1 MLILTFK
8 SIFVLSSLSVI
19 FFFSHDN
26 KFIKKTIRGKEKGN
40 LLKMLDKMIN
50 HFQRNKNKSLITRI
64 YGLFTIKSN
73 VFVDLDVIIM

>member
-1 MLILTFK
+1 MKGIQIKGLLLEFITIETRFFMLKCWKL
-8 SIFVLSSLSVI
+8 
-19 FFFSHDN
+19 
-26 KFIKKTIRGKEKGN
+26 N